1 MTKKEAAKEVPE
13 IIKKTTEELILNFGK
28 GKYSAIPMAA
38 LWAKELKK
46 HEENRHLTPA
56 EILDQALRDV
66 LGGKVDWKDLRK
78 VASAIEAEAVAAAI
92 AEKKAE

>member
-56 EILDQALRDV
+56 EILDLALRDV
-66 LGGKVDWKDLRK
+66 LGGKVDWKDLKK
-78 VASAIEAEAVAAAI
+78 VAATIEADAVAD
-92 AEKKAE
+92 KKAE

>member
-1 MTKKEAAKEVPE
+1 MTKKESAKEVPE
-13 IIKKTTEELILNFGK
+13 TIKKTTEELILNFGK

-56 EILDQALRDV
+56 EILDLALRDV
-66 LGGKVDWKDLRK
+66 LGGKVDWKDLKK
-78 VASAIEAEAVAAAI
+78 VAAAIEAEAVAD
-92 AEKKAE
+92 KKAE

>member
-56 EILDQALRDV
+56 ELLDLALRDV
-66 LGGKVDWKDLRK
+66 LGGKVDWKDLKK
-78 VASAIEAEAVAAAI
+78 VSAAIEAEAVAA
-92 AEKKAE
+92 KKVE

>member
-1 MTKKEAAKEVPE
+1 MPKKEAVKEAE

-46 HEENRHLTPA
+46 REENRHLTPA
-56 EILDQALRDV
+56 EILDLALRDV
-66 LGGKVDWKDLRK
+66 LGGKVDWKDLKK
-78 VASAIEAEAVAAAI
+78 VAAAVEADAVAAA
-92 AEKKAE
+92 AADKKGE

>member
-1 MTKKEAAKEVPE
+1 MTKKEAAKNVPE

-56 EILDQALRDV
+56 EILDLALRDV
-66 LGGKVDWKDLRK
+66 LGGKVDWKDLKK
-78 VASAIEAEAVAAAI
+78 VAATIEAEAVAD
-92 AEKKAE
+92 KKAE